1 MLFHVTA
8 QHSWETCRGRMRDEG
23 KLSPA
28 EAAQRQNWIEGNENV
43 KVLAV
48 GGYQSSHRYY
58 AFMEAEDYNSVVLLM
73 HSEKNSKK
81 LFDSAHL
88 DSAGFSSASSVHVYA
103 RVRTSIYISPWHP
116 LHCCVI

>member
-48 GGYQSSHRYY
+48 GGYQASHR
-58 AFMEAEDYNSVVLLM
+58 
-73 HSEKNSKK
+73 
-81 LFDSAHL
+81 
-88 DSAGFSSASSVHVYA
+88 
-103 RVRTSIYISPWHP
+103 
-116 LHCCVI
+116 

>member
-58 AFMEAEDYNSVVLLM
+58 AFMEAEDYYSVVLLM
-73 HSEKNSKK
+73 HSEMWVGEVEILPVNDAVAMRK
-81 LFDSAHL
+81 DSGAW
-88 DSAGFSSASSVHVYA
+88 GK
-103 RVRTSIYISPWHP
+103 
-116 LHCCVI
+116 